1 MLPPSSA
8 SIGSIIFF
16 WLVLRSRHEIAE
28 KSVRVLRSLLV
39 FCNQH
44 CENRSQQHENERLHK
59 SYEHLEEIE
68 RNRQDRR
75 QPWIHRGHRFE
86 NAFAG
91 INISKQSK
99 TERDR
104 SKHDRDHFEPANG
117 EKDDDHEDLH
127 DTGRLTFWAKQ
138 MFQESADTVGLN
150 RPDKPHHEEYGRHR
164 GRHVQIRVATAQQR
178 PIDMEISRTVV
189 VTPAD
194 CSDSR
199 NQSEPVH
206 EQNKNENCGKK
217 PKSLLHEVTADDV
230 FQKIVQTLNQPLP
243 KILNPA
249 GDCLNP
255 PGCYL

>member
-1 MLPPSSA
+1 M
-8 SIGSIIFF
+8 
-16 WLVLRSRHEIAE
+16 
-28 KSVRVLRSLLV
+28 LRSLLV
-39 FCNQH
+39 LCDQH
-44 CENRSQQHENERLHK
+44 CENRSQKHENERLHK
-59 SYEHLEEIE
+59 SHEHFEEIE
-68 RNRQDRR
+68 GNWQDRR
-75 QPWIHRGHRFE
+75 EPWIHGRHCFE

-91 INISKQSK
+91 INISEQSK

-104 SKHDRDHFEPANG
+104 SKHNRDHFEPANG
-117 EKDDDHEDLH
+117 EKDDDHQDLH

-138 MFQESADTVGLN
+138 MFQESSDAVGLN

-206 EQNKNENCGKK
+206 EQNKNENCSKK

-230 FQKIVQTLNQPLP
+230 FP
-243 KILNPA
+243 KILKPVWD
-249 GDCLNP
+249 GLNL
-255 PGCYL
+255 PGRYL

>member
-16 WLVLRSRHEIAE
+16 LVGLRSRHEIAE
-28 KSVRVLRSLLV
+28 KSVRVLRSLLM

-59 SYEHLEEIE
+59 SHKHFEEIE
-68 RNRQDRR
+68 RHRQDWR
-75 QPWIHRGHRFE
+75 QPRDHRGHRVK
-86 NAFAG
+86 NACAG

-104 SKHDRDHFEPANG
+104 SKYNGDHFKPADS
-117 EKDDDHEDLH
+117 EKDDDHQDLH

-138 MFQESADTVGLN
+138 MFQESANTVGLN
-150 RPDKPHHEEYGRHR
+150 RPDKPHHEKYGRHR

-230 FQKIVQTLNQPLP
+230 FQKIVQTLNQPFP
-243 KILNPA
+243 KVLNPVWD
-249 GDCLNP
+249 GLNP

>member
-59 SYEHLEEIE
+59 SHEHFEEIE
-68 RNRQDRR
+68 RNRQDWR
-75 QPWIHRGHRFE
+75 QPRNHRRHRLK

-91 INISKQSK
+91 INISEQSK

-104 SKHDRDHFEPANG
+104 SKQNRDYFKPADG
-117 EKDDDHEDLH
+117 EKDDEHQDLY
-127 DTGRLTFWAKQ
+127 DTGGLTFWAKQ
-138 MFQESADTVGLN
+138 MFQESSDAVGLN

-164 GRHVQIRVATAQQR
+164 GRHVQVRVATSQQR
-178 PIDMEISRTVV
+178 PINVEISRTVV

-194 CSDSR
+194 GSDSR
-199 NQSEPVH
+199 DQSEPVH
-206 EQNKNENCGKK
+206 EQNKNENSGKK
-217 PKSLLHEVTADDV
+217 PKPLFHEITADDV
-230 FQKIVQTLNQPLP
+230 FQKSVQTLNKPFP
-243 KILNPA
+243 EILNSA
-249 GDCLNP
+249 RDGFN
-255 PGCYL
+255 

>member
-1 MLPPSSA
+1 M
-8 SIGSIIFF
+8 
-16 WLVLRSRHEIAE
+16 
-28 KSVRVLRSLLV
+28 LRSLLV
-39 FCNQH
+39 LCDQH

-59 SYEHLEEIE
+59 SH
-68 RNRQDRR
+68 
-75 QPWIHRGHRFE
+75 
-86 NAFAG
+86 
-91 INISKQSK
+91 
-99 TERDR
+99 
-104 SKHDRDHFEPANG
+104 DHFEPANG
-117 EKDDDHEDLH
+117 EKDHDHQDLH
-127 DTGRLTFWAKQ
+127 DTGRLPFWAKQ
-138 MFQESADTVGLN
+138 MFQESSDAVGLN

-230 FQKIVQTLNQPLP
+230 FQKIVQTLNEPFP
-243 KILNPA
+243 KILNPVWD
-249 GDCLNP
+249 GLYL

>member
-8 SIGSIIFF
+8 SIGSIIFL
-16 WLVLRSRHEIAE
+16 LVGFAVSSRDRR

-91 INISKQSK
+91 INISEQSK

-104 SKHDRDHFEPANG
+104 SK
-117 EKDDDHEDLH
+117 
-127 DTGRLTFWAKQ
+127 
-138 MFQESADTVGLN
+138 
-150 RPDKPHHEEYGRHR
+150 
-164 GRHVQIRVATAQQR
+164 
-178 PIDMEISRTVV
+178 
-189 VTPAD
+189 
-194 CSDSR
+194 
-199 NQSEPVH
+199 
-206 EQNKNENCGKK
+206 
-217 PKSLLHEVTADDV
+217 
-230 FQKIVQTLNQPLP
+230 
-243 KILNPA
+243 
-249 GDCLNP
+249 
-255 PGCYL
+255 